1 MILLTPLFLVQ
12 MGCSSGPSSTDLDAA
27 YSRIQYGL
35 GIAERDTT
43 RNIKDRE
50 ARGRKILREQE
61 EISFFKNEENMA
73 LIQEMRSSAH
83 ELTAKKGEGYWME
96 AIFERSWTQSEKER
110 EEELL
115 ARIQAKRQ
123 DEVTW
128 SSPDGEIEVSLRSSW
143 GRIADQITT
152 LDGDLLTELT
162 NAWVESKTAW
172 IGEDL
177 ASLVRLRN
185 EVARREGFATYWELA
200 LAHRG
205 LNPEQVEAFADQ
217 LEALVTP
224 LNAQDAADL
233 AALARSNNIPNDWA
247 HQRQISQLGE
257 PLPSGAELDSE
268 YDADMAESRLRE
280 SFSDMG
286 LSMEGVQVYPGPTR
300 YTRPGAFSFAIEPP
314 ETIAIV
320 ISKDRRWSA
329 WHYGALAHEMGL
341 AAWWRSLPE
350 SVVESPVLWDPPTA
364 FFEGVGQFF
373 ERMATSTAFA
383 QRIDGFSPEIAESL
397 DRLHRKE
404 TIDTITHYVA
414 CTRTEKML
422 YERPG
427 DWIAIAKESA
437 ALEARLNGRKWE
449 TPKNADGMPYVRAL
463 QSGLMLHYP
472 AYVQNYLFAT
482 ATEATLAEAAA
493 KVMGNP
499 VGNAQVG
506 PWLRENLV
514 HPVSLENSFEVQLA
528 ILGGDSNPT
537 AALKRYLSS
546 AN

>member
-1 MILLTPLFLVQ
+1 MILLTSIFLTQ

-73 LIQEMRSSAH
+73 LIQKMRTSNTEM
-83 ELTAKKGEGYWME
+83 TAKKGEGYWRE

-115 ARIQAKRQ
+115 ARIQAQRQ
-123 DEVTW
+123 EEVTW
-128 SSPDGEIEVSLRSSW
+128 SSPDGEVEVSLRSSW
-143 GRIADQITT
+143 GRIANQAFT
-152 LDGDLLTELT
+152 LESELMQELT
-162 NAWVESKTAW
+162 NAWVEARTAW

-205 LNPEQVEAFADQ
+205 LSPDQVEKFAGQ
-217 LEALVTP
+217 LEEWVIP
-224 LNAQDAADL
+224 LNTQASEKLAGFAQTH
-233 AALARSNNIPNDWA
+233 NIPNDWA
-247 HQRQISQLGE
+247 HQNQLVQLRE
-257 PLPSGAELDSE
+257 SLPTRAELDSA
-268 YDADMAESRLRE
+268 YDADMAEGRLRE
-280 SFSDMG
+280 AFSDMG
-286 LSMEGVQVYPGPTR
+286 LNMEGVQVYPGPTR
-300 YTRPGAFSFAIEPP
+300 YTRPGAFSFPIDPP

-341 AAWWRSLPE
+341 AAWWRNLPE
-350 SVVESPVLWDPPTA
+350 SVVDSPVLWDPPTA

-373 ERMATSTAFA
+373 ERMATSPAFA
-383 QRIDGFSPEIAESL
+383 NRIEGFDPELSEKL
-397 DRLHRKE
+397 DRLHRNE

-414 CTRTEKML
+414 CTRAEQML

-427 DWIAIAKESA
+427 DWLAIAQETA
-437 ALEARLNGRKWE
+437 DLEARLKGRTWE
-449 TPKNADGMPYVRAL
+449 TPKNAEGMPYVRAL

-482 ATEATLAEAAA
+482 ATEATLAEAAE

-499 VGNAQVG
+499 VGNAHFG
-506 PWLRENLV
+506 PWLRKNLIE
-514 HPVSLENSFEVQLA
+514 PVSLEQGFEAQLA
-528 ILGGDSNPT
+528 ILSGETNPT
-537 AALKRYLSS
+537 AALKRYLSA